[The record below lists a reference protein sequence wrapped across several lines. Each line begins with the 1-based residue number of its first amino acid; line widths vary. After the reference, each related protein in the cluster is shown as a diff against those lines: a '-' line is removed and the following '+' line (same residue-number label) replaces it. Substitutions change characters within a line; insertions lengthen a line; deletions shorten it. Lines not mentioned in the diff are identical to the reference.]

1 LKHHVLF
8 FDLGGVLIET
18 CGYEQLRKRDLAAAS
33 GQDLRT
39 RWLLS
44 PAVAAFERGAIPART
59 FAEQVTAEFGLALP
73 PDRFLEAFRGW
84 VKDFYPGARELV
96 ARLRKRYR
104 VGCLSN
110 CNELHWQEAWAG
122 HFDYPLASHRIG
134 VVKPDPAAF
143 LKMGEVSGCPM
154 EAIYFFDDSQV
165 NVTAARALGVRAF
178 LASHPGEI
186 EAICRG
192 EGLG

>member
-1 LKHHVLF
+1 MKPDVLF

-18 CGYEQLRKRDLAAAS
+18 CGYQRLRDTALAGA
-33 GQDLRT
+33 GPQEIRT
-39 RWLLS
+39 RWLQS
-44 PAVAAFERGAIPART
+44 PAVAAFERGAIAPRA
-59 FAEQVTAEFGLALP
+59 FAEQVLAEFRLALP
-73 PDRFLEAFRGW
+73 PERFLEEFRGW

-96 ARLRKRYR
+96 ARLRTRYR

-143 LKMGEVSGCPM
+143 LKMGEVSGKEM
-154 EAIYFFDDSQV
+154 AEIVFFDDSQV
-165 NVTAARALGVRAF
+165 NVEAARTLGVRAF
-178 LASHPGEI
+178 LVGGPQEI
-186 EAICRG
+186 EAICVA
-192 EGLG
+192 EGLL